1 MNAPRFILFAHP
13 RSGSTNLANLLNLHP
28 NLSILVEPFH
38 ENFHLWS
45 PNNPNYLEQVV
56 DAESLDTQL
65 DRIFETYN
73 GIKTVNWPLPFEL
86 YAHMLSDEQRRIIF
100 LRRQNMLKAGM
111 SNAISK
117 RIGVWKKQD
126 LPSNADALYGGLGD
140 IPVTEIIE
148 WVQAVKKDMDRYE
161 AILDSRPACTV
172 KKLTYEA
179 LYEAD
184 PLQKETFKKLF
195 DFLGVKHFRSDEMS
209 GLWDKGRN
217 QMNTETTYRLVQ
229 NHREIEETGSRLG
242 YGSLFR

>member
-1 MNAPRFILFAHP
+1 MNALRFILFAHP

-28 NLSILVEPFH
+28 YLSILVEPFH

-56 DAESLDTQL
+56 DAES
-65 DRIFETYN
+65 
-73 GIKTVNWPLPFEL
+73 
-86 YAHMLSDEQRRIIF
+86 
-100 LRRQNMLKAGM
+100 
-111 SNAISK
+111 
-117 RIGVWKKQD
+117 
-126 LPSNADALYGGLGD
+126 
-140 IPVTEIIE
+140 
-148 WVQAVKKDMDRYE
+148 
-161 AILDSRPACTV
+161 LDSRPACTV

-195 DFLGVKHFRSDEMS
+195 DFLGVEHFRSDEMS

-217 QMNTETTYRLVQ
+217 QMNTETTYRSVQ
-229 NHREIEETGSRLG
+229 NHREIEETGSHLG